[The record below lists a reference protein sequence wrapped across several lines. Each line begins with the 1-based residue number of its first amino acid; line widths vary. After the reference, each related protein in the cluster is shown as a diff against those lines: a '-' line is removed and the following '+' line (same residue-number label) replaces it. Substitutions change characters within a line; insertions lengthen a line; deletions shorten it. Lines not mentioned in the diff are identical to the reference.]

1 MSYVED
7 AIYNFVK
14 NIMTKGIIVL
24 TNKRFLTYTL
34 TAVIT
39 AILLTI
45 YSFIAGSEAS
55 QVYNLLFKLEMA
67 VCAALVITGLI
78 SLKLQLIKVEHLV
91 FFTITIIM
99 FLLSLNNSTIVDT
112 IENAFLLISFYSW
125 IITTNLAGLMA
136 IREFVVSWPGWFLRL
151 GDSDERIMFSP
162 IIKIALF
169 ASIAWF
175 LYSVWTSFSWSLLMA
190 FIAAAILFYTIYI
203 FLPVTKDGLLTSI
216 ISFHYIGI
224 LYHLFVRAES
234 SSGFLII
241 DIIIIV
247 ASTIFTAQSISNLI
261 ASKKHSLPY
270 QWDSMII
277 MLLGFMLGYHLLAVK
292 IALTSGLTGLYSLYH
307 DISFGFGTLIIFGIL
322 ILYTIKPSARDFAK
336 SKVSMMS
343 AVDKASSTGL
353 DALNKYLKGMKQ
365 SIKEKNWKIEIKK
378 KGDDEQ

>member
-7 AIYNFVK
+7 AIYSFVK
-14 NIMTKGIIVL
+14 NIMTKGVLVL

-39 AILLTI
+39 AVLLTI

-55 QVYNLLFKLEMA
+55 QVYNILFKLEMA

-78 SLKLQLIKVEHLV
+78 SLKLQLIKIEHIV
-91 FFTITIIM
+91 FFSITTAM
-99 FLLSLNNSTIVDT
+99 FLLSLNNAETINT
-112 IENAFLLISFYSW
+112 IENTFLLMSFYSW

-151 GDSDERIMFSP
+151 GDSDERIMFNP

-175 LYSVWTSFSWSLLMA
+175 LYSVWTNFSWSLLMA

-203 FLPVTKDGLLTSI
+203 FLPLTKDGLLTSI
-216 ISFHYIGI
+216 ISFHYIGL

-241 DIIIIV
+241 DIVMIV
-247 ASTIFTAQSISNLI
+247 ASTIFTAQGISNLI
-261 ASKKHSLPY
+261 ASKKHALPY

-307 DISFGFGTLIIFGIL
+307 DISFGFGTLMIFGTL
-322 ILYTIKPSARDFAK
+322 IMYTIKPGFRDFAK

-343 AVDKASSTGL
+343 AIDKASNTGL
-353 DALNKYLKGMKQ
+353 DALNNYLRGVKQ
-365 SIKEKNWKIEIKK
+365 SIKDKNWKFEVKK
-378 KGDDEQ
+378 KEE